1 MKNKKPILVLVALV
15 VIVGLLFGV
24 YTVTRPKTRAEAP
37 APDKQEDTVQ
47 TGEQTEENGQDEE
60 QTQEQTEPQEQ
71 TETREQ
77 TEPSADTVAVTVIVV
92 HKDGSEKVFEVET
105 DALYLGEVLL
115 EEGIVEG
122 EMGPYGLMISAADGE
137 VADWNVD
144 QSYWAIFIGE
154 EYATT
159 GADGIPVFGG
169 DVYKLVYTI
178 G

>member
-1 MKNKKPILVLVALV
+1 MKNKKSILVLVALV
-15 VIVGLLFGV
+15 AVVAILFGV
-24 YTVTRPKTRAEAP
+24 YSAARPKTRAEAP

-47 TGEQTEENGQDEE
+47 TGEQTEEQTE
-60 QTQEQTEPQEQ
+60 TQEQTEPQEQ
-71 TETREQ
+71 TETQEQ

-122 EMGPYGLMISAADGE
+122 EVGPYGLMISAADGE

>member
-1 MKNKKPILVLVALV
+1 MKNKKSILVLVALV

>member
-1 MKNKKPILVLVALV
+1 MKNKKSILVLVALV
-15 VIVGLLFGV
+15 AVVAILFGV
-24 YTVTRPKTRAEAP
+24 YSATRPKTRAEVP
-37 APDKQEDTVQ
+37 VTQPTTQESEPQ
-47 TGEQTEENGQDEE
+47 ASEE
-60 QTQEQTEPQEQ
+60 QTQEQTESQEQ
-71 TETREQ
+71 TEPT
-77 TEPSADTVAVTVIVV
+77 TEAEPTADTVAVTVIVV

-115 EEGIVEG
+115 AEGIVEG
-122 EMGPYGLMISAADGE
+122 EVGPYGLMISAADGE

>member
-1 MKNKKPILVLVALV
+1 MKNKKSILVLVALV
-15 VIVGLLFGV
+15 VVVGLLFGV
-24 YTVTRPKTRAEAP
+24 YSATRPKTRTEAP
-37 APDKQEDTVQ
+37 VTQPTAQQNETQET
-47 TGEQTEENGQDEE
+47 EE
-60 QTQEQTEPQEQ
+60 QTQEQTESS
-71 TETREQ
+71 TET
-77 TEPSADTVAVTVIVV
+77 EPTVDTVAVTVIVV

-105 DALYLGEVLL
+105 DALYLGEILL
-115 EEGIVEG
+115 EEQIVEG

>member
-1 MKNKKPILVLVALV
+1 MKNKKSILVLVALV
-15 VIVGLLFGV
+15 VVVGLLLGV
-24 YTVTRPKTRAEAP
+24 YAATRPKTRAEAP

>member
-1 MKNKKPILVLVALV
+1 MKNKKSILVLVALV
-15 VIVGLLFGV
+15 VVVGLLFGV
-24 YTVTRPKTRAEAP
+24 YAATRPKTRAEVP
-37 APDKQEDTVQ
+37 ATQPTVQ
-47 TGEQTEENGQDEE
+47 ESTEPQE
-60 QTQEQTEPQEQ
+60 TQEQTEAEPTEEQ
-71 TETREQ
+71 TEAS
-77 TEPSADTVAVTVIVV
+77 TEEEPTVQTVAVTVIVV

>member
-1 MKNKKPILVLVALV
+1 MKNKKSIIALIALV
-15 VIVGLLFGV
+15 VVIGLMIGV
-24 YTVTRPKTRAEAP
+24 YSATRPKTRAEAP
-37 APDKQEDTVQ
+37 QTQPEVQEQPTVQ
-47 TGEQTEENGQDEE
+47 EETQQETEEI
-60 QTQEQTEPQEQ
+60 TTE
-71 TETREQ
+71 
-77 TEPSADTVAVTVIVV
+77 STVATVSLTVTVI

-105 DALYLGEVLL
+105 DALYLGEVLV

-159 GADGIPVFGG
+159 GADQIPIYGG
-169 DVYKLVYTI
+169 DVFKLVYTI

>member
-1 MKNKKPILVLVALV
+1 MKNKKSILVLVALV
-15 VIVGLLFGV
+15 AVVAILFGV
-24 YTVTRPKTRAEAP
+24 YSATRPKTRAEVP
-37 APDKQEDTVQ
+37 ATQPTQSTEVQ
-47 TGEQTEENGQDEE
+47 E
-60 QTQEQTEPQEQ
+60 QTQQTEPQEQ
-71 TETREQ
+71 TETQEQ
-77 TEPSADTVAVTVIVV
+77 TEPTTEAESTADTVAVTVIVV

-115 EEGIVEG
+115 EEQIVEG

-159 GADGIPVFGG
+159 GADGIPVFEG

>member
-1 MKNKKPILVLVALV
+1 MKNKKSILVLVALV
-15 VIVGLLFGV
+15 AVVGLLFGV
-24 YTVTRPKTRAEAP
+24 YSATRPKTRAEVP
-37 APDKQEDTVQ
+37 VTQPTVQ
-47 TGEQTEENGQDEE
+47 ENDATQSTEEQKDTQDVTEE
-60 QTQEQTEPQEQ
+60 STEA
-71 TETREQ
+71 
-77 TEPSADTVAVTVIVV
+77 EPTVETVAVTVIVV

-105 DALYLGEVLL
+105 DALYLGEILL
-115 EEGIVEG
+115 EEQIVEG

-159 GADGIPVFGG
+159 GADGIPVFDG

>member
-1 MKNKKPILVLVALV
+1 MKNKKTILALVALV
-15 VIVGLLFGV
+15 AVIAILFGV
-24 YTVTRPKTRAEAP
+24 YSATRPKTRAEVA
-37 APDKQEDTVQ
+37 Q
-47 TGEQTEENGQDEE
+47 TTQKSTE
-60 QTQEQTEPQEQ
+60 QTQEQTQQTEEQ
-71 TETREQ
+71 TQQTEQ
-77 TEPSADTVAVTVIVV
+77 TEPVESQPTADTVAITVIVV
-92 HKDGSEKVFEVET
+92 HKDGTERVFELET
-105 DALYLGEVLL
+105 AALYLGEVLL

-122 EMGPYGLMISAADGE
+122 EIGPYGLMISAADGE

>member
-15 VIVGLLFGV
+15 AVVAILFGV
-24 YTVTRPKTRAEAP
+24 YSATRPKTRAEAP

-47 TGEQTEENGQDEE
+47 TGEQTEE
-60 QTQEQTEPQEQ
+60 QTEPQEQ
-71 TETREQ
+71 TETQEQ

>member
-1 MKNKKPILVLVALV
+1 MKNKKSILVLVALV
-15 VIVGLLFGV
+15 AVVGLLFGV
-24 YTVTRPKTRAEAP
+24 YSATRPKTRAEAP
-37 APDKQEDTVQ
+37 VTQPTVQ
-47 TGEQTEENGQDEE
+47 ENDATQGTEEQKD
-60 QTQEQTEPQEQ
+60 TQEQTDAQDVTEESTEAEP
-71 TETREQ
+71 T
-77 TEPSADTVAVTVIVV
+77 ADTVAITVIVI

-105 DALYLGEVLL
+105 DALYLGEILL
-115 EEGIVEG
+115 EEQIVEG

-159 GADGIPVFGG
+159 GADGIPVFEG